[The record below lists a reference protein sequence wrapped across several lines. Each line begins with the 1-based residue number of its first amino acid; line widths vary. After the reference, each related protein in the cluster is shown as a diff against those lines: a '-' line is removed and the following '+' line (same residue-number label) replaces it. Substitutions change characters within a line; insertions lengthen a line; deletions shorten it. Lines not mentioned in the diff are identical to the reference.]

1 VAEKA
6 LPLAL
11 DSVGL
16 GQTETGETIQ
26 QPGVGQTTLAFAML
40 TKATQKLGQPL
51 LAMTAS
57 TATHGAN

>member
-1 VAEKA
+1 
-6 LPLAL
+6 
-11 DSVGL
+11 VGL